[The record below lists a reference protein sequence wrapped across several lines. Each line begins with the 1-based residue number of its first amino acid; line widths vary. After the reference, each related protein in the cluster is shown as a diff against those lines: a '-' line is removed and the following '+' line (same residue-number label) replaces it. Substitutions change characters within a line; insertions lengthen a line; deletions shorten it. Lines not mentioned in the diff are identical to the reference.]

1 MIRIILQN
9 KLIRKIIKFGI
20 VGAASFI
27 AGYITYAV
35 LCEIHLMMYQDVK
48 KYYLIYQVVGSVVG
62 MFVSYV
68 VNKNWTF
75 RHQTQSKKNYFGRF
89 AIVYAIGFLIN
100 IGLVYYFV
108 DVADYLPKY
117 LHKNR
122 LFLAPIFATVISSTI
137 NFLASNRLVFKV
149 EDVEEE

>member
-48 KYYLIYQVVGSVVG
+48 KYPVGSLERPGIGDVWFPHGAAADAVTPPWDTVAAMPAAHAFAALLDRG
-62 MFVSYV
+62 GQVS
-68 VNKNWTF
+68 
-75 RHQTQSKKNYFGRF
+75 
-89 AIVYAIGFLIN
+89 AAA
-100 IGLVYYFV
+100 
-108 DVADYLPKY
+108 VATCAQ
-117 LHKNR
+117 R
-122 LFLAPIFATVISSTI
+122 RAPGAVS
-137 NFLASNRLVFKV
+137 RR
-149 EDVEEE
+149 

>member
-9 KLIRKIIKFGI
+9 KLIRKLVKFGI
-20 VGAASFI
+20 VGAASFV

-35 LCEIHLMMYQDVK
+35 LCELHLMMYHDVK
-48 KYYLIYQVVGSVVG
+48 KYYLIYQVIGSIVGL
-62 MFVSYV
+62 FVSYV

-75 RHQTQSKKNYFGRF
+75 RHQTHKEKKYFRKF
-89 AIVYAIGFLIN
+89 AMVYAIGFFIN
-100 IGLVYYFV
+100 IALVYYFV
-108 DVADYLPKY
+108 DIADYLPGY

-122 LFLAPIFATVISSTI
+122 LFLAPIFATVISSGI
-137 NFLASNRLVFKV
+137 NFLASNKLVFKV